1 MRKATNL
8 PIVTKP
14 PAKGR
19 LFFCRLFMQDYTTQR
34 RTIVGY
40 RCPSSR
46 ALLPTPDGPN
56 CVMEVTEVDEPVSYI
71 VSTGDDGF
79 IAENDQKIPFRP
91 NRLIE
96 FEDNWR
102 AGDPNDPNPAFRRS
116 CNHFTEGNHPKVHE
130 RLQFLLQTPASPF
143 YIPR

>member
-79 IAENDQKIPFRP
+79 IAENDQKIPLRSG
-91 NRLIE
+91 
-96 FEDNWR
+96 
-102 AGDPNDPNPAFRRS
+102 ANPAFENNFRAGERSS
-116 CNHFTEGNHPKVHE
+116 CNHFTEGNHPEVNRHL
-130 RLQFLLQTPASPF
+130 RTLLLTSGSPF
-143 YIPR
+143 FIP